1 MGVWDNVKV
10 WAKRSAI
17 ERAMRR
23 PAPGSYPLT
32 GPEVARRNFL
42 DITMWSE
49 TGDALFSASKREG
62 EILVGKWFEPD
73 ASGGHTSTDK
83 SLAISDAQQLELR
96 IRYLF
101 GGADHTFR
109 NAWTYLIGG
118 ESRVKL
124 SWWLTMAFRGI
135 SHLQDLARQD
145 RMRVL
150 SIVVDR
156 KIEDDHATSSI
167 DVLLSLHD
175 KRWLYHPQKDSQMR
189 HIKMILESLE
199 ETGDVVRDETRY
211 RPARKALAT
220 LHQFETDQKRFR
232 TQNFHSWMIAF
243 LTFAL
248 VVLTAIQVWGIIFP
262 KPPA

>member
-1 MGVWDNVKV
+1 MSFWSNLNR
-10 WAKRSAI
+10 WAKRTAL
-17 ERAMRR
+17 ERAMRK
-23 PAPGSYPLT
+23 PAPGRYPLA
-32 GPEVARRNFL
+32 GPEVARRDFF
-42 DITMWSE
+42 DINMLSE
-49 TGDALFSASKREG
+49 GGDALFSASKHEG
-62 EILVGKWFEPD
+62 DNLIGKWFEPD
-73 ASGGHTSTDK
+73 AGGGHKATDK
-83 SLAISDAQQLELR
+83 TLTMGEAEQLEPQ

-109 NAWTYLIGG
+109 NVWTYLIGG
-118 ESRVKL
+118 ETRVRV
-124 SWWLTMAFRGI
+124 SWWMTLAFRGI

-150 SIVVDR
+150 SVVVDR
-156 KIEDDHATSSI
+156 KVDEDDATSSI

-199 ETGDVVRDETRY
+199 ETGDVVKDETRY
-211 RPARKALAT
+211 RPGRRALAT
-220 LHQFETDQKRFR
+220 LHQFETEQRRFG
-232 TQNFHSWMIAF
+232 TQNFHSWVIAF

-248 VVLTAIQVWGIIFP
+248 VVLTALQVWGIAFP